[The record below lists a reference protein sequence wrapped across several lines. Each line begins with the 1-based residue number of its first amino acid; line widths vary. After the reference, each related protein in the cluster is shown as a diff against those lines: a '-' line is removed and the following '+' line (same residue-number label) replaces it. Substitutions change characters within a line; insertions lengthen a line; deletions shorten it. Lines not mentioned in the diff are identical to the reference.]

1 MKVFQCDALIFD
13 LDGVLVD
20 SQTVIERHWSD
31 WTRKHGLDPEKT
43 LHATL
48 GMTTVEGI
56 RLIAPDLDAEKEAAI
71 IDRAEAIDTDG
82 VAAYDGAKKL
92 LLAIP
97 KGWWGV
103 ATSATRDTATARMQA
118 AGLRIPD
125 VLTSANDVE
134 RGKPDPEP
142 YLLTAQLMQIPPES
156 CLVVEDS
163 SGGLKAGLGAGMT
176 VIAVASTHTHKEL
189 EMAQAIVMDINDIEI
204 SINDPRPEIH
214 PMRMTIRCM
223 DQRG

>member
-71 IDRAEAIDTDG
+71 IDSAEAIDTDG

-103 ATSATRDTATARMQA
+103 ATSATRDTATARMRA

-134 RGKPDPEP
+134 HGKPDPEP
-142 YLLTAQLMQIPPES
+142 YLRTSQRMQIPPER
-156 CLVVEDS
+156 CVVIEDS
-163 SGGLKAGLGAGMT
+163 CGGLQAALGARMT
-176 VIAVASTHTHKEL
+176 VIAVASTHTPEEL
-189 EMAQAIVMDINDIEI
+189 GRAHAIVMEIKGIEI
-204 SINDPRPEIH
+204 SVNASEH
-214 PMRMTIRCM
+214 KNSSMRMTVRCM

>member
-1 MKVFQCDALIFD
+1 VKIFQCDGIIFD

-20 SQTVIERHWSD
+20 SSSSIERHWWK
-31 WTRKHGLDPEKT
+31 WTKKHGLDPEKT

-56 RLIAPDLDAEKEAAI
+56 RLIAPHLDAEVEADE

-82 VAAYDGAKKL
+82 VTAFDGAKGL
-92 LLAIP
+92 LQAIP
-97 KGWWGV
+97 KDWWGV
-103 ATSATRDTATARMQA
+103 ATSGTRDTATARMRA
-118 AGLRIPD
+118 AGLMIPD

-142 YLLTAQLMQIPPES
+142 FLRTAQLLKIPPER
-156 CLVVEDS
+156 CVVIEDS
-163 SGGLKAGLGAGMT
+163 SGGLRAALGARMT
-176 VIAVASTHTHKEL
+176 VIAVATTHSPEEL
-189 EMAQAIVMDINDIEI
+189 EMAHALVMNINDVQV
-204 SINDPRPEIH
+204 SINDPGDKES
-214 PMRMTIRCM
+214 PMRMTVRCK